1 MYQITDTNSNVVTV
15 EAQTAAK
22 QRQIMALAWSP
33 GKSLLTTAFML
44 YMSGTSIQLFSI
56 MTTGMALLTPVKA
69 IAATQETFK
78 EFIKED
84 GVDTRVPMLLYLG
97 FQILSLAVA
106 LYQCSRMGL
115 LPVTSADWTSF
126 IPQKNILEHTGI
138 PV

>member
-1 MYQITDTNSNVVTV
+1 MTV

-78 EFIKED
+78 EFVKED

-97 FQILSLAVA
+97 FQLMSLAVA

-138 PV
+138 PI

>member
-1 MYQITDTNSNVVTV
+1 
-15 EAQTAAK
+15 
-22 QRQIMALAWSP
+22 
-33 GKSLLTTAFML
+33 
-44 YMSGTSIQLFSI
+44 
-56 MTTGMALLTPVKA
+56 MALLTPVKA

-78 EFIKED
+78 EFVKED

-97 FQILSLAVA
+97 FQLMSLAVA

-138 PV
+138 PI

>member
-1 MYQITDTNSNVVTV
+1 
-15 EAQTAAK
+15 
-22 QRQIMALAWSP
+22 MALAWSP

-78 EFIKED
+78 EFVKED

-97 FQILSLAVA
+97 FQLMSLAVA

-138 PV
+138 PI